1 MQRSLYVE
9 LDATGVVTTAFE
21 SWSGSA
27 APQIPGAQR
36 LSRRRFGWEVTL
48 LFGSA
53 ERALIFCSAN
63 NPSESVPLSD
73 IAMQT
78 GEGFYGRRSRRKLI
92 LYCFQTNFYE

>member
-1 MQRSLYVE
+1 MRQVSLQQP
-9 LDATGVVTTAFE
+9 LKAGPD
-21 SWSGSA
+21 
-27 APQIPGAQR
+27 PQPHKSPRIQR

-73 IAMQT
+73 IATQT